1 MSTDQLPKDL
11 KKKRKMSEWECNW
24 KMLFKPDLSK
34 QAQEVIFSR
43 TTNKINT
50 LTTTF
55 NTVLLLVYYITKNL
69 V

>member
-1 MSTDQLPKDL
+1 
-11 KKKRKMSEWECNW
+11 MSEWECNW

-43 TTNKINT
+43 TTNKINN

-55 NTVLLLVYYITKNL
+55 NTVLLLVHYITKNL

>member
-1 MSTDQLPKDL
+1 
-11 KKKRKMSEWECNW
+11 MSEWAYNW

-43 TTNKINT
+43 TTNWINH

-55 NTVLLLVYYITKNL
+55 NTVLLLIHYITKIL